1 MAEDEQKKQEETPEN
16 QDVVWDVVPDDSQ
29 LAEFKKIWKR
39 RLIIHLCCAFFAALL
54 FGIVAYSG
62 VFDPPAN
69 KLEPEFVKQTPA
81 VPAEKNVAAL
91 ERLKKAVAETAD
103 KAALEKLQGELAEL
117 LKGPL
122 KDDPA
127 ALKLHFELTEKI
139 QRGGT
144 KNE

>member
-1 MAEDEQKKQEETPEN
+1 MAEDEQKKQEETLEN
-16 QDVVWDVVPDDSQ
+16 QDVVWNVVPDDSQ
-29 LAEFKKIWKR
+29 LSEFKKIWKR
-39 RLIIHLCCAFFAALL
+39 RLIVHLCCAFFAALL

-127 ALKLHFELTEKI
+127 ALKLHFDLTEKI
-139 QRGGT
+139 RAAETG
-144 KNE
+144 K

>member
-54 FGIVAYSG
+54 FGVIAYSG

-69 KLEPEFVKQTPA
+69 KLEAEFVKQTPA

-103 KAALEKLQGELAEL
+103 KAALEKLQSELAEL

-127 ALKLHFELTEKI
+127 ALKLHFDLTEKI
-139 QRGGT
+139 RAAETG
-144 KNE
+144 K

>member
-69 KLEPEFVKQTPA
+69 KMEPEFVKQTPI
-81 VPAEKNVAAL
+81 VPAEKDSAAEL
-91 ERLKKAVAETAD
+91 ERLKKAVAETVD

-127 ALKLHFELTEKI
+127 ALKLHFDLTEKI
-139 QRGGT
+139 RAAEAG
-144 KNE
+144 K

>member
-39 RLIIHLCCAFFAALL
+39 RLIIHLCCAAFAVLL
-54 FGIVAYSG
+54 FGIIAFSG
-62 VFDPPAN
+62 VFDQPAN
-69 KLEPEFVKQTPA
+69 KQEPEFVKQPPA
-81 VPAEKNVAAL
+81 VPAEKNVAEL

-103 KAALEKLQGELAEL
+103 QAALEKLQGELAEL

-127 ALKLHFELTEKI
+127 ALKLHFDLTEKI
-139 QRGGT
+139 RAAETG
-144 KNE
+144 K

>member
-16 QDVVWDVVPDDSQ
+16 QDVVWNVVPDDSQ
-29 LAEFKKIWKR
+29 LSEFKKIWKR
-39 RLIIHLCCAFFAALL
+39 RLIVHLCCAFFAALL

-127 ALKLHFELTEKI
+127 ALKLHFDLTEKI
-139 QRGGT
+139 RAAETG
-144 KNE
+144 K

>member
-1 MAEDEQKKQEETPEN
+1 MAEDEQKKQEETLEN
-16 QDVVWDVVPDDSQ
+16 QDVVWNVVPDDSQ
-29 LAEFKKIWKR
+29 LSEFKKIWKR
-39 RLIIHLCCAFFAALL
+39 RLIVHLCCAFFAALL

-69 KLEPEFVKQTPA
+69 KLEPEFVKETPA
-81 VPAEKNVAAL
+81 VPAEKNVAEL

-127 ALKLHFELTEKI
+127 ALKLHFDLTEKI
-139 QRGGT
+139 RAAETG
-144 KNE
+144 K

>member
-1 MAEDEQKKQEETPEN
+1 MAEDETKKQEETPEN

-54 FGIVAYSG
+54 FGVIAYSG

-103 KAALEKLQGELAEL
+103 KAALEKLQSELAEL

-139 QRGGT
+139 QCGET

>member
-1 MAEDEQKKQEETPEN
+1 MAEDETKKQEETPEN

-39 RLIIHLCCAFFAALL
+39 RLIIHLGCAFFAALL
-54 FGIVAYSG
+54 FGVIAYSG

-103 KAALEKLQGELAEL
+103 KAALEKLQSELAEL

-127 ALKLHFELTEKI
+127 ALKLHFDLTEKI
-139 QRGGT
+139 RAAETG
-144 KNE
+144 K

>member
-16 QDVVWDVVPDDSQ
+16 QDVVWNVVPDDSQ

-103 KAALEKLQGELAEL
+103 KAALEKLQSELAEL

>member
-16 QDVVWDVVPDDSQ
+16 QDVVWNVVPDDSQ

-69 KLEPEFVKQTPA
+69 KMEPEFVKQTPA

-103 KAALEKLQGELAEL
+103 KVALEKLQGELAEL

-139 QRGGT
+139 RAAETG
-144 KNE
+144 K